1 MHMHERGKAML
12 YTLTYPNGKSEI
24 VFSEP
29 HYNFN
34 WQLYYNL
41 ATPLKIPKGTK
52 LHIEAWYDNSANN
65 PFNRDPTRDVYGG
78 EQSWEEMMAPWIG
91 LILPVKADTEKAI
104 TVNGGPKRRGDKSGE
119 AGE

>member
-1 MHMHERGKAML
+1 ML
-12 YTLTYPNGKSEI
+12 YTLTYPNGKSEV

-34 WQLYYNL
+34 WQLYYDL
-41 ATPLKIPKGTK
+41 ATPLKIPKGTR

-91 LILPVKADTEKAI
+91 LILPANADTDKAI
-104 TVNGGPKRRGDKSGE
+104 TVNGGSKGRGEPGE